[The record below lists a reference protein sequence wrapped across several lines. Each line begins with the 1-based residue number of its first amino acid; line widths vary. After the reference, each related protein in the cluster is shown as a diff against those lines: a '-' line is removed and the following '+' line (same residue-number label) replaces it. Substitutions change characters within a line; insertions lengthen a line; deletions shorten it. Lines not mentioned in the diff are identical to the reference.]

1 VRCSDNQVHMG
12 PAGGFYLWLQQ
23 KFCSLAKPAAADGP
37 YYGTRKPKR
46 CCAGAACNGHLFL
59 VPSLV
64 HCPNARDS
72 TIGWRVARSPSRRSS
87 LIEAGGGWQQPLPT
101 PRPTCLLAAAKAGA
115 SQKPPNASPASSGL
129 RRRGDPCNCAISGF
143 PNIGRIAANEAWVRH
158 GCIYLSNLPLETVL
172 KLLRGG

>member
-1 VRCSDNQVHMG
+1 VPRQPSSYGSSRRFLPLVAAEVAN
-12 PAGGFYLWLQQ
+12 
-23 KFCSLAKPAAADGP
+23 LAKPAAADGP
-37 YYGTRKPKR
+37 YHEHANPR

-115 SQKPPNASPASSGL
+115 SQKAPNASPASSNGAGETPAIAL
-129 RRRGDPCNCAISGF
+129 FRVFPTSGASRRMRRGFATVVSTLAIS
-143 PNIGRIAANEAWVRH
+143 R
-158 GCIYLSNLPLETVL
+158 
-172 KLLRGG
+172 LRPF